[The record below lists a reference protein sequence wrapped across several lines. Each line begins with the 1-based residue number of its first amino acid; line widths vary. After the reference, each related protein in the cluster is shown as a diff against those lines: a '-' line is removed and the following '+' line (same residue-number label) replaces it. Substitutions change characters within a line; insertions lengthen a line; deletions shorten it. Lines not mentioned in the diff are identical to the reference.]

1 MHSLQ
6 EPKIAPEYFSK
17 SFPIIKIVMCLLS
30 IPNAVRAI
38 RYIIHYKLFIQL
50 HLQSWKFPFT

>member
-50 HLQSWKFPFT
+50 HLQS